1 MAKDQARQK
10 RRRKRQKE
18 KTKKEGKE
26 SGSDGEHRGVHP
38 GETKKIGQK
47 GPSALRAL
55 SAMAHAHALRM
66 QPPHA
71 HTPLNLTGSVL
82 MLQYAD
88 AGHAWHVV
96 VVWWWWW
103 WQSLKFYKGSASRA
117 R

>member
-10 RRRKRQKE
+10 TKKSRKK

-55 SAMAHAHALRM
+55 SAMAHAHCAYNHRM
-66 QPPHA
+66 
-71 HTPLNLTGSVL
+71 HTHHST
-82 MLQYAD
+82 
-88 AGHAWHVV
+88 
-96 VVWWWWW
+96 
-103 WQSLKFYKGSASRA
+103 
-117 R
+117 